1 MGGNDNENKKE
12 VKMEMEKEGL
22 IVGKVKRSKER

>member
-1 MGGNDNENKKE
+1 MGIRRELMEEG